1 LFAEALDIVMASS
14 TFITCAVTGNH
25 TTRAQ
30 NPNLPVTPNEI
41 AEAALS
47 AAEAGAAIVHIHVR
61 DPQTTMPS
69 MKLEYYEDVV
79 AQIRRANP
87 ALIINLTTGP
97 GGRYQPSAHDPL
109 VPGPKTTLTTAE
121 KRVAHITAIRP
132 DIATLD
138 LNTMVFG
145 GEVVINAP
153 DSVRKMAAAMSA
165 AGVLPELELF
175 DSGDIQ
181 FANDLIKEGTLAPK
195 PLCSIVMGIKY
206 GFKPVPETLFYARGL
221 MPEGAIWT
229 GFGTGRMA
237 FPMVAQS
244 YLAGGSVRVG
254 LEDAVYLSAGELAPS
269 NAAMVVKARRIVE
282 DLGGVIA
289 SSQEVRALLKLP
301 ASNAAR

>member
-1 LFAEALDIVMASS
+1 M

-25 TTRAQ
+25 TTREQ
-30 NPNLPVTPNEI
+30 NKNLPVTPLEI
-41 AEAALS
+41 ADSSLA

-61 DPQTTMPS
+61 EPDTGKPS
-69 MKLEYYEDVV
+69 MRLELYVDVV
-79 AQIRRANP
+79 EQIRRANP

-97 GGRYQPSAHDPL
+97 GGRYQPSSHDPL

-121 KRVAHITAIRP
+121 KRVAHIVEIRP

-153 DSVRKMAAAMSA
+153 DSVRKMAAAMKA
-165 AGVLPELELF
+165 TGVRPELELF

-181 FANDLIKEGTLAPK
+181 FASDLIADGTFDPN
-195 PLCSIVMGIKY
+195 PLCSIVTGIKY
-206 GFKPVPETLFYARGL
+206 GFKPLPETLIYARGL
-221 MPEGAIWT
+221 MPADAIWT
-229 GFGTGRMA
+229 GFGTGRSA

-244 YLAGGSVRVG
+244 FLLGGSVRVG
-254 LEDAVYLSAGELAPS
+254 LEDAVYLSAGVLVPS
-269 NAAMVVKARRIVE
+269 NAAMVTKARRIVE

-289 SSQEVRALLKLP
+289 SSDEVRKLLKLP
-301 ASNAAR
+301 ATNRR

>member
-1 LFAEALDIVMASS
+1 MASL

-47 AAEAGAAIVHIHVR
+47 AAEAGAAIAHIHVR
-61 DPQTTMPS
+61 DPQTAAPS
-69 MKLEYYEDVV
+69 MKLEHYEDVV

-97 GGRYQPSAHDPL
+97 GGRYQPSPDDPR

-121 KRVAHITAIRP
+121 KRVAHISAIRP

-153 DSVRKMAAAMSA
+153 DSVRKMAAAMRA
-165 AGVLPELELF
+165 ANVLPELELF

-181 FANDLIKEGTLAPK
+181 FANDLIKEGTLAPR

-206 GFKPVPETLFYARGL
+206 GFKPVPETLLYARGL

-244 YLAGGSVRVG
+244 FLAGGCVRVG
-254 LEDAVYLSAGELAPS
+254 LEDAVYLSAGQLAPS
-269 NAAMVVKARRIVE
+269 NAEMVVKAKRIVE

-289 SSQEVRALLKLP
+289 SSHEVRALLKLP
-301 ASNAAR
+301 PTNAAR